1 MKRYLIGIVFCGGLW
16 GLCEAVLGG
25 WLYAADYRQAAP
37 VVLSAVAFAVLTVGR
52 LRMPFPGSS
61 AAIAALAMLFK
72 FFNQPFFACHLLG
85 IFLLGASFD
94 VAWTLARGRAK
105 PIIGAAATY
114 LGFAL
119 FAVTITYVFRYEH
132 WIAEGWRKVLWYV
145 GVTGTIAGACNA
157 VIVPLAAAADARVR
171 ALFAGH
177 SARRTW
183 VGPVAVAVSAAM
195 WAMAFIVHI

>member
-16 GLCEAVLGG
+16 GLCEALLGG
-25 WLYAADYRQAAP
+25 WLYAADYRQVAP
-37 VVLSAVAFAVLTVGR
+37 VVLSAAALAVLTVGR
-52 LRMPFPGSS
+52 LRMPLAGSS

-94 VAWTLARGRAK
+94 AAWTLARGRAK

-114 LGFAL
+114 VGFAL

-132 WIAEGWRKVLWYV
+132 WAAEGWRKVIWYV
-145 GVTGTIAGACNA
+145 GVPGTIAAVCNA
-157 VIVPLAAAADARVR
+157 VIVPLAAVADHRVR
-171 ALFAGH
+171 ALSAGH
-177 SARRTW
+177 AVWRAWAGRA
-183 VGPVAVAVSAAM
+183 AVATAAAM
-195 WAMAFIVHI
+195 WTMAFIVHV